1 MAKASTA
8 APRATSNLPINY
20 QEQLAKESAAI
31 ASRIGAPGGGDRI
44 KSKGNQFF
52 ILPDG
57 SEADELELVI
67 VDFLSHNLFYDR
79 VFDPKTPFPPACFAI
94 GAEPTTLAP
103 SKNSPSAQADTC
115 TACPNNMFN
124 SDPKGGKGKACKNT
138 RLLAVLPGS
147 AIDDDK
153 VDLDLWTLSIPPAA
167 MSFFDGYVRTLAAK
181 HKTAPT
187 GVITKVTL
195 AAGSEY
201 FSPRFEVVRPLKVSE
216 LGTFM
221 RRREEARARLEQEP
235 DVTQYE
241 PPAPRGR
248 PAPAGKVKR

>member
-31 ASRIGAPGGGDRI
+31 AARIGTPGGGDRI
-44 KSKGNQFF
+44 KSKGNQHFV
-52 ILPDG
+52 LPDG
-57 SEADELELVI
+57 NTAEELELVI
-67 VDFLSHNLFYDR
+67 VDFYSQNLFYDR
-79 VFDPKTPFPPACFAI
+79 PFVEGSPVPPACFAI
-94 GAEPTTLAP
+94 GAEPTTLTP
-103 SKNSPSAQADTC
+103 SKNSPAVQADTC
-115 TACPNNMFN
+115 TACSNNLFN

-138 RLLAVLPGS
+138 RLLSVLPGS
-147 AIDDDK
+147 AVDDDK
-153 VDLDLWTLSIPPAA
+153 VDLEIWTLSVPPAA
-167 MSFFDGYVRTLAAK
+167 MAFFDGYVRTLAAK
-181 HKTAPT
+181 HKTSPT
-187 GVITKVTL
+187 GVITRVTL
-195 AAGSEY
+195 ADGQTY
-201 FSPRFEVVRPLKVSE
+201 FSPRFEVVRPLKASE

-248 PAPAGKVKR
+248 PAPAGKAKR